1 MSWSRPRRR
10 ARQRRRWSWGGGST
24 ASSSSWGRPGWAGP
38 SCSALSKLAWTRGT
52 AHSMKEVPNRDSY
65 RVPDLHMSGFKTY
78 RHLLPFAQEPPVL
91 AQVIV
96 PWRQHPCSADSTQVI
111 LFSEKKSCY
120 DKVVFFFFSWMGF
133 GISQDCPETTSLVWS
148 CPQMNLF
155 QHISTSLQLKAWLKN
170 HTSNWILTAFYSPL
184 LTQILQQL
192 RFPLWSFNLPVTEIQ
207 SLSLMLLSRRSHPNH
222 AGQLFSGGTIL
233 FRNLGFGNSNKHKSW
248 SWISENQNHNKLH
261 LSPSIFRETD
271 KTQLKNSVLK
281 SVVFGISTS
290 FVCLSRWQCQ
300 LYLRGWTR
308 LAGKRRVAALL
319 YPQSRYLSLESGRPE
334 E

>member
-1 MSWSRPRRR
+1 MSSVRVQDLPP
-10 ARQRRRWSWGGGST
+10 SPSIC
-24 ASSSSWGRPGWAGP
+24 PGA
-38 SCSALSKLAWTRGT
+38 
-52 AHSMKEVPNRDSY
+52 
-65 RVPDLHMSGFKTY
+65 
-78 RHLLPFAQEPPVL
+78 
-91 AQVIV
+91 
-96 PWRQHPCSADSTQVI
+96 PCSCPGHRALKAASLQRWLHSGHFV
-111 LFSEKKSCY
+111 FWKEKLLWQGC
-120 DKVVFFFFSWMGF
+120 FFFFSWMGF

-290 FVCLSRWQCQ
+290 FVCLSRWHCQ